1 MENKSNI
8 KFRLHN
14 IKTEQFA
21 IVEDAYENSDKIQLG
36 LNYRFGSKGE
46 ERIIAVLTNFKFK
59 TNKGVLLLIE
69 VSCLY
74 VIDEAS
80 WETIYKPEINELQI
94 PKEFATHLLVLT
106 IGTTRGVLHSKTEGT
121 PFNKFFI
128 PTLNVSE
135 NIKEDIVIK
144 VEP

>member
-21 IVEDAYENSDKIQLG
+21 IVEDAYENNDKIQLG

-80 WETIYKPEINELQI
+80 WETIVPLFLEYLYPELY
-94 PKEFATHLLVLT
+94 
-106 IGTTRGVLHSKTEGT
+106 
-121 PFNKFFI
+121 
-128 PTLNVSE
+128 
-135 NIKEDIVIK
+135 
-144 VEP
+144 